1 MHFVDKSEINFFSD
15 FLNFILFCCRNHLCD
30 SYIVPAEEDFH
41 RNSLNIST
49 QFAADCDF
57 ETAGGNPAKRLRVS
71 DIDISRYEEEFVEI
85 KEIASGSFGKVK
97 VARHCLDGMVYA
109 IKVIIIYLTIKQPSL
124 VSYSIF
130 LR

>member
-1 MHFVDKSEINFFSD
+1 M
-15 FLNFILFCCRNHLCD
+15 CD
-30 SYIVPAEEDFH
+30 SYIVPSEEDFH

-57 ETAGGNPAKRLRVS
+57 ETAGGNPSKRLRVS

-109 IKVIIIYLTIKQPSL
+109 IKVIIIYLIIKQPSL